1 MVVEAISPTQNP
13 VKVQRS
19 NLQKRNAVMQVG
31 VGNNNISS
39 LPNISHTGNHSELNH
54 TSRLSSAGPSDT
66 EIISQAVILIIVLI
80 VSVGGN
86 GLVCFLV
93 FTVKQLQIPTNY
105 FILSLALADF
115 LFAVICLPFRI
126 VFVLQYYLWTLGLG
140 TCKFWVWLDLVFC
153 SASIANLAAISV
165 DRYLKIASPLTYDI
179 RMTSKRVV
187 FILITLWGY
196 STSLASLSFVSG
208 DASGIIVRNQMC
220 YIDNKIFLTVISI
233 IGFFA
238 PFAIML
244 LMYCFV
250 FKVAVSQAKE
260 LFRLQVS
267 LYNGSQPKAARRK
280 SSRVL
285 PGTIF
290 FEVKATKTL
299 IILLSVFCICWSP
312 FFVLTLLSLHS
323 KALLGPPAWLSKL
336 LKIVFV
342 HLLPNCNAA
351 FNPIIYTTYN
361 LQFRKAIQRL
371 LKRYRRER
379 SASFSSFSEPQ
390 TEIRKKMNSA
400 LWTKAP
406 TTTSVCFSTGE
417 GGTDRNS
424 PES

>member
-1 MVVEAISPTQNP
+1 
-13 VKVQRS
+13 
-19 NLQKRNAVMQVG
+19 MQVG
-31 VGNNNISS
+31 FGNNNVSS
-39 LPNISHTGNHSELNH
+39 LPNISHPGNHSGLNN
-54 TSRLSSAGPSDT
+54 TSQLSSAGPSDV

-126 VFVLQYYLWTLGLG
+126 VNVLQYYLWTLGLG
-140 TCKFWVWLDLVFC
+140 TCKFWVWLDIVFC

-179 RMTSKRVV
+179 RMTSRRVV

-208 DASGIIVRNQMC
+208 DGSGIVVRNQMC
-220 YIDNKIFLTVISI
+220 YTDNKIFLTVISV

-250 FKVAVSQAKE
+250 FKVAVGQAKE
-260 LFRLQVS
+260 LFRLQES
-267 LYNGSQPKAARRK
+267 LYTGSQPKARRK
-280 SSRVL
+280 SSRIST
-285 PGTIF
+285 GTIF

-323 KALLGPPAWLSKL
+323 KALLGLPAWLSKL

-371 LKRYRRER
+371 LKRYRSRER
-379 SASFSSFSEPQ
+379 SASFSSFSEPL
-390 TEIRKKMNSA
+390 TEVRKKMNSA
-400 LWTKAP
+400 LWTKGP

-417 GGTDRNS
+417 EGTDRIS

>member
-1 MVVEAISPTQNP
+1 
-13 VKVQRS
+13 
-19 NLQKRNAVMQVG
+19 MQVG
-31 VGNNNISS
+31 VGNDNISS
-39 LPNISHTGNHSELNH
+39 LSNISHPANHSGLNN
-54 TSRLSSAGPSDT
+54 TSRLSSAAPSDF

-115 LFAVICLPFRI
+115 LFAVVCLPFRI
-126 VFVLQYYLWTLGLG
+126 VNVLQNYMWTLGLG
-140 TCKFWVWLDLVFC
+140 ACKFWVWLDLVFC

-179 RMTSKRVV
+179 RMTSRRVV

-208 DASGIIVRNQMC
+208 DASGIIVRNQIC
-220 YIDNKIFLTVISI
+220 YIDNKIFLTVISV

-250 FKVAVSQAKE
+250 FKVAVGQAKE
-260 LFRLQVS
+260 LFRLQES
-267 LYNGSQPKAARRK
+267 LYSGSQPNARRK
-280 SSRVL
+280 SSRIS

-299 IILLSVFCICWSP
+299 IILLSVFCVCWSP

-323 KALLGPPAWLSKL
+323 KALLGPPGWLSKL

-379 SASFSSFSEPQ
+379 SGSFSSFSEPP
-390 TEIRKKMNSA
+390 TEIRKKFNSA

-406 TTTSVCFSTGE
+406 TTTTSVCFSTGE
-417 GGTDRNS
+417 AGTNHNS

>member
-1 MVVEAISPTQNP
+1 
-13 VKVQRS
+13 
-19 NLQKRNAVMQVG
+19 MQVG
-31 VGNNNISS
+31 TVNNDSS
-39 LPNISHTGNHSELNH
+39 LSNMSHPTADHSGLNS
-54 TSRLSSAGPSDT
+54 TSRLSAPAPSDF
-66 EIISQAVILIIVLI
+66 EIISQAVILIVVLI

-93 FTVKQLQIPTNY
+93 FTFKHLQIPTNY

-115 LFAVICLPFRI
+115 LFAVVCLPFRI
-126 VFVLQYYLWTLGLG
+126 VNVLQYYLWTLGLG
-140 TCKFWVWLDLVFC
+140 TCRFWVWLDLVFC

-179 RMTSKRVV
+179 RMTSTRVAI
-187 FILITLWGY
+187 ILIALWGY

-208 DASGIIVRNQMC
+208 DASGIIVRNQIC
-220 YIDNKIFLTVISI
+220 YIDNKIFLTVISV

-250 FKVAVSQAKE
+250 FKVAVGQAKE
-260 LFRLQVS
+260 LFRLQDS
-267 LYNGSQPKAARRK
+267 LYSGGQPNARRK
-280 SSRVL
+280 SNRIL

-299 IILLSVFCICWSP
+299 IILLSVFCVCWSP
-312 FFVLTLLSLHS
+312 FFILTLLSLHS
-323 KALLGPPAWLSKL
+323 PEAFDGLPGWLTKL
-336 LKIVFV
+336 LKVVFV

-361 LQFRKAIQRL
+361 HQFRKAIQRL

-379 SASFSSFSEPQ
+379 SGSFNSFSEPAA
-390 TEIRKKMNSA
+390 TEIRKRFGSA

-406 TTTSVCFSTGE
+406 LTTSVCFSTGE
-417 GGTDRNS
+417 EGGMIGNS

>member
-1 MVVEAISPTQNP
+1 
-13 VKVQRS
+13 
-19 NLQKRNAVMQVG
+19 MQVG
-31 VGNNNISS
+31 AAANNNFSS
-39 LPNISHTGNHSELNH
+39 LSNLSHPANHSGLNT
-54 TSRLSSAGPSDT
+54 TSRLSTAPSDF
-66 EIISQAVILIIVLI
+66 EIISQAVVLIIVLI
-80 VSVGGN
+80 VSVFGN

-93 FTVKQLQIPTNY
+93 FTVKQLQMPTNY

-115 LFAVICLPFRI
+115 LFAVVCLPFRI
-126 VFVLQYYLWTLGLG
+126 LNVLQRYLWTLGLG
-140 TCKFWVWLDLVFC
+140 ACKFWVWLDLVFC

-179 RMTSKRVV
+179 RMTSKRVAL
-187 FILITLWGY
+187 ILIALWGY

-208 DASGIIVRNQMC
+208 DSEGIIVRNQVC
-220 YIDNKIFLTVISI
+220 YIDNKIFLTVISV

-250 FKVAVSQAKE
+250 FKVAVGQAKE
-260 LFRLQVS
+260 LFRLQES
-267 LYNGSQPKAARRK
+267 LYSGSQPSARRK
-280 SSRVL
+280 SSRISA
-285 PGTIF
+285 GTVF

-323 KALLGPPAWLSKL
+323 PGAFRDLPGWLTKL

-342 HLLPNCNAA
+342 YLLPNCNAA

-371 LKRYRRER
+371 LKRYKRER
-379 SASFSSFSEPQ
+379 SGSFNSFSEPAS
-390 TEIRKKMNSA
+390 EIRKKFSSA
-400 LWTKAP
+400 LRTKAP
-406 TTTSVCFSTGE
+406 PTTSICFSMGE
-417 GGTDRNS
+417 KRTNRNLQ
-424 PES
+424 ESQ

>member
-1 MVVEAISPTQNP
+1 MQKSNP
-13 VKVQRS
+13 IMQEG
-19 NLQKRNAVMQVG
+19 AV
-31 VGNNNISS
+31 NNNVSS
-39 LPNISHTGNHSELNH
+39 LSNISHAANHSGLNT
-54 TSRLSSAGPSDT
+54 TSRQSTAPSDF

-80 VSVGGN
+80 VSIGGN

-115 LFAVICLPFRI
+115 LFAVVCLPFRI
-126 VFVLQYYLWTLGLG
+126 VNVLQRYLWTLGLG
-140 TCKFWVWLDLVFC
+140 ACKFWIWLDLVFC

-179 RMTSKRVV
+179 RMTSRRVA
-187 FILITLWGY
+187 FILIALWGY

-208 DASGIIVRNQMC
+208 DAAGIIVRNQVC
-220 YIDNKIFLTVISI
+220 YIDNKIFLTVISV

-250 FKVAVSQAKE
+250 FKVAVGQAKE
-260 LFRLQVS
+260 LFRLQES
-267 LYNGSQPKAARRK
+267 LYSGSQPNVRRK
-280 SSRVL
+280 SSRISA
-285 PGTIF
+285 GTVF

-323 KALLGPPAWLSKL
+323 PEAFNGVPGWLTKL

-342 HLLPNCNAA
+342 YLLPNCNAA

-379 SASFSSFSEPQ
+379 SGSFNSFSEPPS
-390 TEIRKKMNSA
+390 EIRKKFSSA

-406 TTTSVCFSTGE
+406 PTTSICFSMGE
-417 GGTDRNS
+417 EGTNRSS

>member
-1 MVVEAISPTQNP
+1 MVVEAISPTHNP
-13 VKVQRS
+13 VKVERS

-39 LPNISHTGNHSELNH
+39 LPNISHPGNHSELNH
-54 TSRLSSAGPSDT
+54 TSLLSSAGPSDT

-153 SASIANLAAISV
+153 SASVANLAAISV

-220 YIDNKIFLTVISI
+220 YIDNKIFLTVISV

-267 LYNGSQPKAARRK
+267 LYSGSQPNAARRK

-323 KALLGPPAWLSKL
+323 KALLGPPVWLSKL

-379 SASFSSFSEPQ
+379 SGSFSSFSEPQ

>member
-1 MVVEAISPTQNP
+1 
-13 VKVQRS
+13 
-19 NLQKRNAVMQVG
+19 MQVG
-31 VGNNNISS
+31 VGNNNTSS
-39 LPNISHTGNHSELNH
+39 LPNILHPGNHSGLNN
-54 TSRLSSAGPSDT
+54 TSRLSSAGPSDF

-126 VFVLQYYLWTLGLG
+126 VNVLQYYLWTLGLG

-179 RMTSKRVV
+179 RMTSRRVV

-220 YIDNKIFLTVISI
+220 YIDNKIFLTVISV

-250 FKVAVSQAKE
+250 FKVAVGQAKE
-260 LFRLQVS
+260 LFRLQES
-267 LYNGSQPKAARRK
+267 LYNGSQPKARRK
-280 SSRVL
+280 SSRIS

-323 KALLGPPAWLSKL
+323 KALLEPPGWLSKL

-351 FNPIIYTTYN
+351 FNPVIYTTYN

-371 LKRYRRER
+371 FKRYRNRER
-379 SASFSSFSEPQ
+379 SGSFSSFSEPP
-390 TEIRKKMNSA
+390 TEVRKKMNSA

-406 TTTSVCFSTGE
+406 TTTSVYFSTGE
-417 GGTDRNS
+417 EGTDRIL